1 MVPLKSFR
9 YLGHHGMC
17 WLVWHAMVTA
27 ITLLPH
33 GGSVNTKRK
42 RISWHDTVIRRP
54 YLNLN
59 HFNFYPP
66 FTEISHR
73 LYYHRH
79 TLLDAHSVFT
89 LIENYGCQTSVV
101 LYLFLKKLHRNFIW
115 VTFIFGIAQI
125 KITNN
130 YYKFALKC

>member
-1 MVPLKSFR
+1 
-9 YLGHHGMC
+9 
-17 WLVWHAMVTA
+17 MVTA

-33 GGSVNTKRK
+33 GGSANTKRK
-42 RISWHDTVIRRP
+42 RISWHDTVIRRL

-79 TLLDAHSVFT
+79 TQNAQYN
-89 LIENYGCQTSVV
+89 INN
-101 LYLFLKKLHRNFIW
+101 KKLDTCVVINSTMLHSQHNENIQNIKAVRNCAAPYLKNIYFGHSNVTSMKQNLGRESFI
-115 VTFIFGIAQI
+115 T
-125 KITNN
+125 K
-130 YYKFALKC
+130 